1 MLKSLMTVSGFT
13 LLSRITGFAR
23 DMLTAYYIGGG
34 PTADAW
40 FAAFRF
46 PNLFRRVFGEGAFN
60 SAFVPLYSG
69 KLAGEG
75 EGVAFSFA
83 SRVFV
88 VLSVLLSVLCVISYI
103 FMGPITEVMNL
114 GYADEKLA
122 LTTELSRIT
131 VSYLFFIC
139 MVAALSGVLNS
150 HKKFA
155 APAFSYVSLNLVFLA
170 CLLGVVPFIDELN
183 ERLTILAYCLPL
195 AGAVQLGIVIF
206 SAWRTGVRFKV
217 QLPRID
223 ADIVKLSLLMGPG
236 LVSAGIQ
243 QLNLLIGAGVA
254 SFQSG
259 GQAAI
264 YYADRI
270 NQLPLGLIG
279 IAFGVVLLPEITK
292 RLRKKEVVEAQQSL
306 QTGMTMAMLI
316 ALPAM
321 VGMAVIGEQLIY
333 GIFKGGAFT
342 AAEAGV
348 AGYTLMAFAIG
359 SPAYVMGKVLQPAY
373 FAREDTKTPMKF
385 TLISALVNSILCGV
399 AFFVIGSEGPLSFGC
414 ALATSVAGWVN
425 VYLLL
430 RGLKKAGFLTL
441 NSQFWKRLG
450 KMLVASIAMGG
461 IVWLGAYFLD
471 EQLHSDNRLLRI
483 PVLAAVGG
491 VGVLVYFLLAHITK
505 AMTFGELKAGFRKS

>member
-23 DMLTAYYIGGG
+23 DMLTAHYIGGG
-34 PTADAW
+34 ATADAW

-69 KLAGEG
+69 KLAAEG
-75 EGVAFSFA
+75 EEAAFSFA
-83 SRVFV
+83 SRVLV
-88 VLSVLLSVLCVISYI
+88 VLSALLSLICVVTYI
-103 FMGPITEVMNL
+103 FMGPITAVLNL
-114 GYADEKLA
+114 GYTDEKLA
-122 LTTELSRIT
+122 LATDLSRIT

-139 MVAALSGVLNS
+139 LVAALSGVLNS

-170 CLLGVVPFIDELN
+170 CLIGVIPFVEGLN
-183 ERLTILAYCLPL
+183 EKLTILAYCLPL
-195 AGAVQLGIVIF
+195 AGVVQLGVVIF

-217 QLPRID
+217 QLPKID
-223 ADIVKLSLLMGPG
+223 SDITKLGLLMGPG

-292 RLRKKEVVEAQQSL
+292 RLRKKEVAEAQQSL

-321 VGMAVIGEQLIY
+321 VGMLVIGEQIIF
-333 GIFKGGAFT
+333 GIFEGGKFT
-342 AAEAGV
+342 PEEAGV
-348 AGYTLMAFAIG
+348 AGYALMAFALG
-359 SPAYVMGKVLQPAY
+359 SPAYVMSKVLQPAY

-385 TLISALVNSILCGV
+385 TLVSALVNSILCGT
-399 AFFVIGSEGPLSFGC
+399 AYFVIGKDGPLSFGC

-430 RGLKKAGFLTL
+430 GGLKKSGFLTL
-441 NSQFWKRLG
+441 NSEFWKRLG
-450 KMLVASIAMGG
+450 KMLVASIAMGV
-461 IVWLGAYFLD
+461 IVWGGAYFLD
-471 EQLHSDNRLLRI
+471 DILHSNSRLLRI
-483 PVLAAVGG
+483 PVLAAIGG
-491 VGVLVYFLLAHITK
+491 AGVLVYFLLAHATK
-505 AMTFGELKAGFRKS
+505 AMTFGELKAGFKK